1 MRTVRVIGAMSVV
14 GLALGVSACGA
25 DGEGAA
31 GVYRTNGC
39 SACHGADLGGGAL
52 GPALTWSEG
61 DTVELAD
68 GSTAMI
74 DAEYV
79 ERAIVDPSAEIV
91 AGWDDTMPA
100 ASLSPS
106 EVDLLV
112 DYLLAGP

>member
-1 MRTVRVIGAMSVV
+1 MRTVRVIGAVAVV
-14 GLALGVSACGA
+14 GAALGASACGA

-61 DTVELAD
+61 DTVELVD
-68 GSTAMI
+68 GSTVVV
-74 DAEYV
+74 DAAYV
-79 ERAIVDPSAEIV
+79 ERSIVDPSAEIV
-91 AGWDDTMPA
+91 AGWDDTMPV
-100 ASLSPS
+100 ASLSAS

-112 DYLLAGP
+112 DYLLTGP

>member
-1 MRTVRVIGAMSVV
+1 MSSAV
-14 GLALGVSACGA
+14 LVSACGA

-39 SACHGADLGGGAL
+39 SACHGADRTGGAL
-52 GPALTWSEG
+52 GPALMWSAG

-68 GSTAMI
+68 GSTVEI
-74 DAEYV
+74 DAAYV
-79 ERAIVDPSAEIV
+79 EQAIVDPSAEIV

-100 ASLSPS
+100 ASLSDA

-112 DYLLAGP
+112 DYLLAEP

>member
-1 MRTVRVIGAMSVV
+1 MVRVVGVVAVAGAV
-14 GLALGVSACGA
+14 LGVSACGA

-52 GPALTWSEG
+52 GPALTWSAG
-61 DTVELAD
+61 DTVELTD
-68 GSTAMI
+68 GTVVEI
-74 DAEYV
+74 DAAYV

-91 AGWDDTMPA
+91 AGWDDTMPV
-100 ASLSPS
+100 ASLTTA

-112 DYLLAGP
+112 DYLLGGP

>member
-1 MRTVRVIGAMSVV
+1 MRKVRVVGVVAVAGAV
-14 GLALGVSACGA
+14 LGVSACGA

-39 SACHGADLGGGAL
+39 SACHGADLGGGGL

-61 DTVELAD
+61 DTVELDD
-68 GSTAMI
+68 GSTVTI
-74 DAEYV
+74 DAAYV

-91 AGWDDTMPA
+91 AGWDDTMPVA
-100 ASLSPS
+100 ALSDA

-112 DYLLAGP
+112 DYLLTGP

>member
-1 MRTVRVIGAMSVV
+1 MRRVRVVGVVAVV
-14 GLALGVSACGA
+14 GAVIGISACGP

-61 DTVELAD
+61 DTVELTD
-68 GSTAMI
+68 GTTVTI
-74 DAEYV
+74 DADYV

-100 ASLSPS
+100 ASLTDA

-112 DYLLAGP
+112 DYLLTTP

>member
-1 MRTVRVIGAMSVV
+1 MRTVRLFGAFVLAAVV
-14 GLALGVSACGA
+14 LGVSACGA

-31 GVYRTNGC
+31 GIYRTNGC

-68 GSTAMI
+68 GSTATI
-74 DAEYV
+74 DADYV

-91 AGWDDTMPA
+91 AGWDDTMPV
-100 ASLSPS
+100 ASLSAS